1 VVATGASNRY
11 LTDMAGNDL
20 IVYTPSRLARLER
33 LSPLRFWRRVQRAIG
48 GIAYLEEIVAGFY
61 CALDRATPV
70 GPKAALLGA
79 LVLLVLPSRRVP
91 ALVRGFGYSGDLASL
106 LAALQA
112 LRGHI
117 SDEHRARAR
126 HLVARLRATS

>member
-1 VVATGASNRY
+1 MVATGAWNGY
-11 LTDMAGNDL
+11 LRDMAGNEL
-20 IVYTPSRLARLER
+20 VIYAPSRLARLER
-33 LSPLRFWRRVQRAIG
+33 LSPLRFWRRARRAIG
-48 GIAYLEEIVAGFY
+48 DIPYFEELVAGFY

-91 ALVRGFGYSGDLASL
+91 ALIRGFGYSGDVASL

-112 LRGHI
+112 LRSHI
-117 SDEHRARAR
+117 SDAHRAKAR
-126 HLVARLRATS
+126 HVVSRLRATS